1 MLNNLHD
8 SYFYKSLLFLCFF
21 KFFVLSS
28 QLIYDNMSN
37 ENNGNEVSRNKLYN
51 RQQNDEIKKREP
63 CWLFGKITR
72 GQSEKFLRHKELGT
86 FIVRKSDSRDG
97 YSLSF
102 KAENRCRH
110 YMVDALPNG
119 KFIIIGE
126 PRVHKNLKE
135 LTEYHRNVRLF

>member
-1 MLNNLHD
+1 MTP
-8 SYFYKSLLFLCFF
+8 
-21 KFFVLSS
+21 
-28 QLIYDNMSN
+28 
-37 ENNGNEVSRNKLYN
+37 RNKYYMGS
-51 RQQNDEIKKREP
+51 QQNGEVKKREP

-86 FIVRKSDSRDG
+86 YLVRKSDSRDG

-126 PRVHKNLKE
+126 PRVHKNLKD
-135 LTEYHRNVRLF
+135 LTDYHRNVRACFVFSFLYFIRFYKFFFIFLLVA